1 MSKML
6 GTGNEVEVAGQA
18 SPTQP
23 PPRHRQRRVPHDTT
37 PPRSPATEPLPAAA
51 EATCHRGRRR
61 RSPSISMPPPR
72 TPATPPRGSS
82 PSPTTTEA
90 DSPAQPSYR
99 DRSSPPPPP
108 AGGGSGERRRAS
120 VAPSGKG
127 NELTKTSL
135 SDVSVARVEASFP
148 LSFFF
153 FWQQQLNLKI
163 SIHFYEVF
171 MTVAYEFR
179 DIQSANK

>member
-1 MSKML
+1 ML
-6 GTGNEVEVAGQA
+6 GTGNEVEVEVAGQA

-61 RSPSISMPPPR
+61 RSPSISMPPLTLR
-72 TPATPPRGSS
+72 TPATSPRGSS

-90 DSPAQPSYR
+90 DSPAQPSCR

-120 VAPSGKG
+120 VGPSGKG
-127 NELTKTSL
+127 NELTKRSR

-148 LSFFF
+148 LGFFLAATTKSKNFHSFL
-153 FWQQQLNLKI
+153 Q
-163 SIHFYEVF
+163 SFYDCNNYSLRF
-171 MTVAYEFR
+171 T
-179 DIQSANK
+179 I